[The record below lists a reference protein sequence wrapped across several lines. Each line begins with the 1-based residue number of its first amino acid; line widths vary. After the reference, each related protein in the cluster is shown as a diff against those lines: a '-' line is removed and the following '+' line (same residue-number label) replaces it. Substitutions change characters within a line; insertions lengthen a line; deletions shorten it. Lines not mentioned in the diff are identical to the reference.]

1 METIIIA
8 THNRGK
14 LAEFRRMLAPLGY
27 EAVSAEEAGCP
38 DEIEET
44 GTTFA
49 ENAVLKAKAVC
60 KASGLPAIGDDS
72 GLCVDCLSGAPGVY
86 TARYAGEHGTP
97 DMCMEKLLRA
107 LDGVP
112 AEKRGAH
119 FACAIALCRPDGKI
133 LLAEG
138 RCNGSIAFQKD
149 GGGGFGY
156 DPIFLY
162 KGKSFAALPPEEK
175 DAVSHRG
182 AALRNLTELLLRESE
197 PHPAPQIP

>member
-1 METIIIA
+1 MQKIIIA

-14 LAEFRRMLAPLGY
+14 LEEFQRMLAPLGY
-27 EAVSAEEAGCP
+27 EAVSADEAGCP
-38 DEIEET
+38 DEIEEN
-44 GTTFA
+44 GATFA
-49 ENAVLKAKAVC
+49 ENATLKAKAVC
-60 KASGLPAIGDDS
+60 EAAGLPAMGDDS
-72 GLCVDCLSGAPGVY
+72 GLCVDALGGGPGVY

-97 DMCMEKLLRA
+97 EMCIEKLLRA

-112 AEKRGAH
+112 VEERGAY
-119 FACAIALCRPDGKI
+119 FACAIALCYPGGGL

-138 RCNGSIAFQKD
+138 RCDGSIAFQKD

-162 KGKSFAALPPEEK
+162 EGRSFAALSPEEK

-182 AALRNLTELLLRESE
+182 IALRKIAELLKQETTNIL
-197 PHPAPQIP
+197 

>member
-8 THNRGK
+8 THNPGK

-44 GTTFA
+44 GATFA

-60 KASGLPAIGDDS
+60 EASGLAAIGDDS
-72 GLCVDCLSGAPGVY
+72 GLCVDALGGEPGVY

-97 DMCMEKLLRA
+97 DMCIEKLLRA

-119 FACAIALCRPDGKI
+119 FACAIVLCRPDGGM

-138 RCNGSIAFQKD
+138 RCDGSIAFQKD
-149 GGGGFGY
+149 GSGGFGY
-156 DPIFLY
+156 DPIFIY
-162 KGKSFAALPPEEK
+162 KGKSFATLPPEEK

-182 AALRNLTELLLRESE
+182 TALRNLAELLRRESE
-197 PHPAPQIP
+197 PHSTP

>member
-8 THNRGK
+8 THNPGK

-27 EAVSAEEAGCP
+27 EAVSADEAGCP
-38 DEIEET
+38 DEIEEN
-44 GTTFA
+44 GATFA
-49 ENAVLKAKAVC
+49 ENAILKAKAVC
-60 KASGLPAIGDDS
+60 EAAGLPAMGDDS
-72 GLCVDCLSGAPGVY
+72 GLCVDALGGGPGVY

-97 DMCMEKLLRA
+97 EMCIEKLLRA

-112 AEKRGAH
+112 VEERGAY
-119 FACAIALCRPDGKI
+119 FACAIALCYPGGGL

-138 RCNGSIAFQKD
+138 RCDGSIAFQKD

-162 KGKSFAALPPEEK
+162 EGRSFAALSPEEK

-182 AALRNLTELLLRESE
+182 IALRKIAELLKQETTNIL
-197 PHPAPQIP
+197 

>member
-1 METIIIA
+1 MQKIIIA

-14 LAEFRRMLAPLGY
+14 LEEFQRMLAPLGY
-27 EAVSAEEAGCP
+27 EAVSADEAGCP
-38 DEIEET
+38 DEIEEN
-44 GTTFA
+44 GATFA
-49 ENAVLKAKAVC
+49 ENAILKAKAVC
-60 KASGLPAIGDDS
+60 EAAGLPAMGDDS
-72 GLCVDCLSGAPGVY
+72 GLCVDALGGGPGVY

-97 DMCMEKLLRA
+97 EMCIEKLLRA

-112 AEKRGAH
+112 VEERGAY
-119 FACAIALCRPDGKI
+119 FACAIALCYPGGGL

-138 RCNGSIAFQKD
+138 RCDGSIAFQKD

-162 KGKSFAALPPEEK
+162 EGRSFAALPPEEK

-182 AALRNLTELLLRESE
+182 IALRKIAELLKQETTNIL
-197 PHPAPQIP
+197 

>member
-1 METIIIA
+1 MQKIIIA

-14 LAEFRRMLAPLGY
+14 LEEFQRMLAPLGY
-27 EAVSAEEAGCP
+27 EAVSADEAGCP
-38 DEIEET
+38 DEIEEN
-44 GTTFA
+44 GATFA
-49 ENAVLKAKAVC
+49 ENAILKAKAVC
-60 KASGLPAIGDDS
+60 EAAGLPAMGDDS
-72 GLCVDCLSGAPGVY
+72 GLCVDALGGGPGVY

-97 DMCMEKLLRA
+97 EMCIEKLLRA

-112 AEKRGAH
+112 VEERGAY
-119 FACAIALCRPDGKI
+119 FACAIALCYPGGGL

-138 RCNGSIAFQKD
+138 RCDGSIAFQKD

-162 KGKSFAALPPEEK
+162 EGRSFAALSPEEK

-182 AALRNLTELLLRESE
+182 IALRKIAELLKQETTNIL
-197 PHPAPQIP
+197 